1 MNNINDEGYLILK
14 GVLLPDQL
22 QNGLNSDNSGI
33 IDYKLMRDFIDNDFM
48 PTISTNTD
56 FMKNPKYIK
65 FRYSNN
71 NNSTDAS
78 TFHSDI
84 YNFTDDEIM
93 PIYTCLCYFD
103 KTQME
108 VIPGS
113 HKKQFHKENSSISS
127 YNKKRL
133 LTIEPS
139 RYTYFSC

>member
-1 MNNINDEGYLILK
+1 MNNININGYLLLKNILT
-14 GVLLPDQL
+14 PQQL
-22 QNGLNSDNSGI
+22 QNGLNCDNNGLVN
-33 IDYKLMRDFIDNDFM
+33 YKNMRHFIDNDFI
-48 PTISTNTD
+48 PTISSNTD
-56 FMKNPKYIK
+56 FLPNPKYVK

-84 YNFTDDEIM
+84 YNNTSSEIM

-113 HKKQFHKENSSISS
+113 HKK
-127 YNKKRL
+127 
-133 LTIEPS
+133 
-139 RYTYFSC
+139 